1 MSSSMADFPTDDYWP
16 SEYELNEERNLD
28 DSFIDEILSFCEK
41 DLIEKNEQRFKRLLK

>member
-16 SEYELNEERNLD
+16 SERELNEESNLD
-28 DSFIDEILSFCEK
+28 DSFVDEILSFCEK